1 MFIIKDIRTKLM
13 NSRVILIR
21 VYISKYEYMLVGYA
35 W

>member
-13 NSRVILIR
+13 NSRVILIH